1 MEPVEVF
8 SDMHAKLS
16 LQLQAGVPVYTY
28 ATSLVLCSSVPF
40 MPREKQW
47 IVAPS

>member
-1 MEPVEVF
+1 
-8 SDMHAKLS
+8 MHAELS

-28 ATSLVLCSSVPF
+28 TISLVLFSCIGF

>member
-1 MEPVEVF
+1 
-8 SDMHAKLS
+8 MHAELS

-28 ATSLVLCSSVPF
+28 TISLVLFSSIGF

-47 IVAPS
+47 IVA